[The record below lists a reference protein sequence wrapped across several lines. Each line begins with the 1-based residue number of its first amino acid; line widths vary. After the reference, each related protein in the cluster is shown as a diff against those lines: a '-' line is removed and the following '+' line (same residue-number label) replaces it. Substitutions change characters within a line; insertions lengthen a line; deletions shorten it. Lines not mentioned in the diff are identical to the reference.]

1 MNIPTPADFLTYT
14 QWAGLFTL
22 FCAALAG
29 IGFLF
34 KWGIRFRL
42 VGITGFMGVLTVGLL
57 ALGIVPF
64 TRTVVPGSV
73 RFVNVYDSGAAESVI
88 AVPATITEDQ
98 LTATLQQAASDL
110 FSPGRLSR
118 GQDKLTIRARAI
130 LHPEPGIS
138 QPLYL
143 GEVKRSLYNREDD
156 QMAIT
161 LYRENLAKL
170 PQPSANPAS

>member
-1 MNIPTPADFLTYT
+1 MGRVVYPLLCCPGWDWLPVQVGHSVSPGGDHGLYGRSDRGL
-14 QWAGLFTL
+14 AGL
-22 FCAALAG
+22 
-29 IGFLF
+29 
-34 KWGIRFRL
+34 
-42 VGITGFMGVLTVGLL
+42 VLTVGLL